1 MKVDDILQE
10 DGKSVLKQAY
20 TKPAS
25 APQQAPAQAQQQ
37 PVQQQA
43 PVQQQPAQQ
52 MAPAQQ
58 AAPQQQQQQQPQQ
71 LPQVDQQFQQ
81 QAQPEQPANPESEL
95 ETSVDYSHLFGKMPV
110 GQAPETD
117 LRNLALTFAAI
128 AKQHN
133 KLGAAPD
140 KKVLYK
146 GGIQSANSALSE
158 VAPGRIEVKTN
169 YTMHKSIIGDS
180 DVKGPIAMIIGTAFG
195 QNGDKERIMKIIMEQ
210 CKKAFRE
217 NVSHADSVTVG
228 RDGVAY
234 PGKYRLI
241 FKSGHAADVI
251 MVATAN
257 KPVSM

>member
-20 TKPAS
+20 TKPAA
-25 APQQAPAQAQQQ
+25 APQQTQVQAPQQ
-37 PVQQQA
+37 PVQQA
-43 PVQQQPAQQ
+43 PVQQTQQVQQTAPAQQPAQQ
-52 MAPAQQ
+52 Q
-58 AAPQQQQQQQPQQ
+58 AQQPQQ
-71 LPQVDQQFQQ
+71 LPQVDPQFQQ

-95 ETSVDYSHLFGKMPV
+95 ETSIDYSHLFGKMPV

-169 YTMHKSIIGDS
+169 YTLHKSIIGDS
-180 DVKGPIAMIIGTAFG
+180 DIKGPIAMIIGTAFG
-195 QNGDKERIMKIIMEQ
+195 QNGDKERIMKIIIEQ

-217 NVSHADSVTVG
+217 NVSHADSVVVG

-257 KPVSM
+257 KPVHM